1 MDTEVLI
8 KEVFARPGLW
18 DKKNNNHHN
27 IFVLEKLWEEVAVEM
42 KTTPIAAR
50 KRWKS
55 LRDKFRTTFTAIPK
69 TKAGDAQFAYN
80 MHEWRYFRSLLFLKD
95 QFSARKSS
103 GNSVEDTF
111 EGLLNDADDEGE
123 KEMKFVLPPQEIYDG
138 CRQDFTPCSSRA
150 STFDENPPKAKRS
163 KQDSLGDAL
172 LQIEMEKLNYLK
184 EQELHKQDDEDLS
197 FFNSLLPAVRKF
209 STVDKLDY
217 RMMILQVTRNF
228 LTKTETDTVGAAAA
242 PVFDDIL

>member
-1 MDTEVLI
+1 
-8 KEVFARPGLW
+8 
-18 DKKNNNHHN
+18 
-27 IFVLEKLWEEVAVEM
+27 
-42 KTTPIAAR
+42 
-50 KRWKS
+50 
-55 LRDKFRTTFTAIPK
+55 
-69 TKAGDAQFAYN
+69 
-80 MHEWRYFRSLLFLKD
+80 MHEWRYFRSLLFLRD

-103 GNSVEDTF
+103 ENSVSENNDDILEDTF
-111 EGLLNDADDEGE
+111 ESLLNDADHDGE
-123 KEMKFVLPPQEIYDG
+123 KDMNFVLPSQEINDG
-138 CRQDFTPCSSRA
+138 SRQDFTPSSSRA
-150 STFDENPPKAKRS
+150 STFDENPPQAKRS

-209 STVDKLDY
+209 SAVDKLDY

-242 PVFDDIL
+242 PATAGTLSMIMAIDSFNSP